1 MNLITQNIRT
11 VTDLR
16 EQTMSLLNS
25 LSRQEGP
32 TIIFHR
38 SQPKAVLLSI
48 AAYQKLADIFEDYFD
63 EELAL
68 ELEKQPKKKGI
79 PLKQVRQELGL
90 KPTTKV

>member
-1 MNLITQNIRT
+1 MNIVTDNIRT

-16 EQTMSLLNS
+16 EQTMPILDS

-32 TIIFHR
+32 TVIFHR
-38 SQPKAVLLSI
+38 SHPKAILLSI

-68 ELEKQPKKKGI
+68 ELEKQPKEKGI
-79 PLKQVRQELGL
+79 PVKQVMQELGI
-90 KPTTKV
+90 KPSQII